1 MEHRRK
7 GRNAKALVIG
17 ITAAAL
23 VTTAGVG
30 SAVYLNTGK
39 DVVLSIDG
47 KERTVTTRADTVADV
62 LGQEELKVGKRD
74 LVAPAKSASIGDGT
88 RIAVRYGRPLELVV
102 DGQSKDHWVTAVSVD
117 QAFDQLG
124 LRYEGA
130 KLSASR
136 SSRIDRDGMRLEVS
150 TLKKIQV
157 AADKKKRPVATTA
170 VTVDEALAA
179 AKVTVDKDDKVKPA
193 RTATL
198 SDGDAIKV
206 TRVKVKEKP
215 EKVDIP
221 FETIEKEDS
230 SMYEDEEE
238 TTREGE
244 DGEKSQVVRKT
255 YHDGKLVKTEK
266 TKVKVLKKPV
276 SEIVTVG
283 TKEREDSGSDDSG
296 DSGDVGG
303 GADGLNWSA
312 LAQCESGGNPSAVS
326 PNGQYHG
333 LYQFSVSTWNSVGGS
348 GLPSEAPSSEQTMR
362 AKMLY
367 NKAGA
372 GQWPVCGQKLFS

>member
-1 MEHRRK
+1 MEHRHRGRK
-7 GRNAKALVIG
+7 AKALVIG

-23 VTTAGVG
+23 VATAGVG

-39 DVVLSIDG
+39 DVVVSVDG

-62 LGQEELKVGKRD
+62 LGQEDLKVGSRD
-74 LVAPAKSASIGDGT
+74 LVAPAKSASVGDGT

-102 DGQSKDHWVTAVSVD
+102 DGKADDHWVTAVSVD

-124 LRYEGA
+124 LRYDGA

-136 SSRIDRDGMRLEVS
+136 SSRIARDGMRLEVS
-150 TLKKIQV
+150 TRKLV
-157 AADKKKRPVATTA
+157 RLTADKKKRPVATTA
-170 VTVDEALAA
+170 LTVDEALDA
-179 AKVTVDKDDKVKPA
+179 AKVELDKDDKVTPA
-193 RTATL
+193 RDAKL
-198 SDGDAIKV
+198 ANGDAIKV
-206 TRVKVKEKP
+206 TRVKVSEKP

-221 FETIEKEDS
+221 FETVEEEDS

-238 TTREGE
+238 TTREGK

-255 YHDGKLVKTEK
+255 YHDGKLIKTEK

-276 SEIVTVG
+276 SELVTVG
-283 TKEREDSGSDDSG
+283 TKEREDSGSDDTG
-296 DSGDVGG
+296 DDGGGGG
-303 GADGLNWSA
+303 GADGLNWDA
-312 LAQCESGGNPSAVS
+312 LAECESGGDPTAVS

-348 GLPSEAPSSEQTMR
+348 GLPSEAPASEQTMR
-362 AKMLY
+362 AKTLY
-367 NKAGA
+367 NQAGA